1 MAISGRKEKIIQA
14 VVDSYIVSCEPISSA
29 EIKENYLPELSSATI
44 RNELAALEEMGYLAQ
59 PHTSSGRVPT
69 AEAYRLYVDKLMPK
83 RKLSKNELK
92 VINRYF
98 DHKITEIDAILKNTA
113 KVISEITNLT
123 SVAVIPNLTGA
134 VVESIKIVKL
144 NDKSA
149 LVIIVTNLGVLKDA
163 TVDIA
168 SSLGDEYFVTASNFI
183 SAAFHSKTIGEIL
196 EPDKLI
202 EEIKKDYEQLFKA
215 IITII
220 KDYVENGGVGDIVL
234 EGSAK
239 ILGQPEY
246 ANVEKAR
253 AMLEMLETKE
263 QLAPILKSPDN
274 VSLNIKIGKDNEM
287 GEGMP
292 ECAIVTANYQVNGV
306 SIGNAGVIGPIRM
319 DYSKVV
325 SVLDYI
331 GKTLN
336 VLPEADNDEK
346 HKQ

>member
-1 MAISGRKEKIIQA
+1 MIFDRGWKISGDDLAGVMKQTKQSRAFSA
-14 VVDSYIVSCEPISSA
+14 VLHPEP
-29 EIKENYLPELSSATI
+29 
-44 RNELAALEEMGYLAQ
+44 
-59 PHTSSGRVPT
+59 RV
-69 AEAYRLYVDKLMPK
+69 A
-83 RKLSKNELK
+83 
-92 VINRYF
+92 
-98 DHKITEIDAILKNTA
+98 DH
-113 KVISEITNLT
+113 
-123 SVAVIPNLTGA
+123 G
-134 VVESIKIVKL
+134 
-144 NDKSA
+144 
-149 LVIIVTNLGVLKDA
+149 
-163 TVDIA
+163 
-168 SSLGDEYFVTASNFI
+168 
-183 SAAFHSKTIGEIL
+183 KTIGEIL

-215 IITII
+215 IIKII

-253 AMLEMLETKE
+253 AMLELLEAKD
-263 QLAPILKSPDN
+263 QLVPMLKSPEN

-287 GEGMP
+287 GKGMP

-336 VLPEADNDEK
+336 VLPEADHDEK